1 MEGRGGARALLSGD
15 ERLGRGGARALRGV
29 SGLRAAR
36 GGVLGLGG
44 AAAASSELWLCMTAS
59 SSSSSTWRHL
69 SKMEGILSMR
79 YRLRSWQAGGPYLRA
94 RPLLKQP
101 GRLDFAEHELPPRNP
116 SAGGLRPRI
125 CVPGLPERR
134 QTRLSASVL

>member
-36 GGVLGLGG
+36 GGVLGLDG

-59 SSSSSTWRHL
+59 SSSLSTWRHL
-69 SKMEGILSMR
+69 SKMEGILCGVVHGLDRPSGYSCAHWR
-79 YRLRSWQAGGPYLRA
+79 SAAANQNQLRLICRA
-94 RPLLKQP
+94 SNRRDGIRPW
-101 GRLDFAEHELPPRNP
+101 
-116 SAGGLRPRI
+116 
-125 CVPGLPERR
+125 
-134 QTRLSASVL
+134 SV